1 MIEMLLPENGADGG
15 LCDLHLLVATGGRER
30 TLSDYAALLDTAG
43 FTFEGVRP
51 LPVVPS
57 IIAGVAR

>member
-1 MIEMLLPENGADGG
+1 MLLPEDGADGG
-15 LCDLHLLVATGGRER
+15 LCDLHLLVATGGREH